1 MKQRDADVSKQSRRH
16 MSRDVEHLTPVKDK
30 PLLKSKPKTVAAGI
44 PAVLSTMTHGLTRM
58 GAIRSVTNL
67 TRVNSF
73 GGFDCPGCAWPDPDD
88 ERTVFEFCEN
98 GAKAVADE
106 ATRARADPDFWS
118 EWSVADLSRKPDH
131 WLNSQGRLT
140 HPMILRP
147 DSQHYEPIAWQSAFE
162 IIADHLSS
170 LDNPDEAIFYTSGR
184 TSNEAAFLWQLL
196 ARRLGTNNLPD
207 CSNMCHESSGVA
219 LGDSI
224 GIGKGTVKLD
234 DFNKADLILV
244 VGQNPG
250 SNHPRMLSALKA
262 AKVAGASVVSIN
274 PLFETGMKRFKHPQ
288 DPLEVIGQGT
298 KIADMHIPVNVN
310 GDLALFRGLSKS
322 IISGAGVD
330 YEFIEEFTHG
340 YYEYENAV
348 SNTSWSE
355 IVSTSGVS
363 RHDIEKLATAM
374 RSSKGTIVCWA
385 MGLTQHHNSVA
396 TIQEIV
402 NSLLLGGHIGRP
414 GSGLCPVRGHSN
426 VQGDRTVG
434 INHKP
439 SSGFLS
445 SLRNTT
451 GIAPP
456 TSHGFDSVASVL
468 AMLEGEAS
476 VFLSMGGNFVSAMSD
491 TDSTC
496 KAIQNCDLTV
506 QISTKPNRSHLV
518 TGKTALILPCLGR
531 TERDISA
538 EGDQFVTVENSMGV
552 VHSSRGSAKPASK
565 HLMSEPSI
573 VSAIGSALE
582 IKIGQSGIPW
592 DFLSNDYDSIRDMI
606 ESAIPGFDSYNER
619 VREPSGFYLPNP
631 PRDART
637 FNTDS
642 GKANFRAHS
651 ISSVSPE
658 KDQFVMMTI
667 RSHDQ
672 YNTTIYGLD
681 DRYRGIK
688 QSRRIVLMCREDMDK
703 LGIKTGTMVDLK
715 SHFEG
720 QILMAPKWRV
730 VEYDIPANNVATYFP
745 EANCLIPLN
754 SVAEGSNT
762 PTSKSVCVTIQ
773 PTSQNMRF
781 WNSKATQAA

>member
-1 MKQRDADVSKQSRRH
+1 
-16 MSRDVEHLTPVKDK
+16 
-30 PLLKSKPKTVAAGI
+30 
-44 PAVLSTMTHGLTRM
+44 M
-58 GAIRSVTNL
+58 GAIRSISNL

-73 GGFDCPGCAWPDPDD
+73 NGFDCPGCAWPDPDD
-88 ERTVFEFCEN
+88 ERTAFEFCEN

-106 ATRARADPDFWS
+106 ATRARANPDFWS
-118 EWSVADLSRKPDH
+118 KWKVSELSRKSDR

-147 DSQHYEPIAWQSAFE
+147 NSQYYEPIVWEEAFQ
-162 IIADHLSS
+162 IIAEHLST
-170 LDNPDEAIFYTSGR
+170 LNHPDEAIFYTSGR

-298 KIADMHIPVNVN
+298 KIADMHMPVNVN

-322 IISGAGVD
+322 IISGFGVD
-330 YEFIEEFTHG
+330 TEFVKDFTHG
-340 YYEYENAV
+340 YEEYETVV
-348 SNTSWSE
+348 SNTEWDD
-355 IVSTSGVS
+355 IVSNSGIS
-363 RHDIEKLATAM
+363 RHDIEKLAAAM
-374 RSSKGTIVCWA
+374 RASESTIVCWA

-402 NSLLLGGHIGRP
+402 NTLLLGGHIGRP
-414 GSGLCPVRGHSN
+414 GAGLCPVRGHSN

-439 SSGFLS
+439 SNGFLS

-451 GIAPP
+451 GIVPP
-456 TSHGFDSVASVL
+456 TNHGYDSVASVL
-468 AMLEGEAS
+468 AMIEGDVK

-491 TDSTC
+491 THSTS
-496 KAIQNCDLTV
+496 KGIQNCELTV

-531 TERDISA
+531 TEKDVSA
-538 EGDQFVTVENSMGV
+538 NGNQFVTVENSMGV
-552 VHSSRGSAKPASK
+552 VHSSRGTARPASN
-565 HLMSEPSI
+565 LLRSEPSI
-573 VSAIGSALE
+573 VAGIAIALD
-582 IKIGQSGIPW
+582 GIVGDSRISW
-592 DFLSNDYDSIRDMI
+592 AGLSEDYDSIRNMI

-631 PRDART
+631 PRDSRT
-637 FNTDS
+637 FNTDT
-642 GKANFRAHS
+642 GRANFRINP
-651 ISSVSPE
+651 ISVISPE
-658 KDQFVMMTI
+658 QDQFVMMTI

-688 QSRRIVLMCREDMDK
+688 QARRIVLMCKEDMLR
-703 LGIKTGTMVDLK
+703 LGIKTGTMVDLT

-720 QILMAPKWRV
+720 SILSAPKWRV
-730 VEYDIPANNVATYFP
+730 VEYDIPPGNIATYFP

-762 PTSKSVCVTIQ
+762 PTSKSVCVTIE
-773 PTSQNMRF
+773 PSLQNMRF

>member
-1 MKQRDADVSKQSRRH
+1 
-16 MSRDVEHLTPVKDK
+16 MSRDVDHLTPIKDR
-30 PLLKSKPKTVAAGI
+30 PLQQSSPKEVAAGI
-44 PAVLSTMTHGLTRM
+44 PAIFSTMSHGLSRM
-58 GAIRSVTNL
+58 GAIRSISNL
-67 TRVNSF
+67 SRVNSF

-88 ERTVFEFCEN
+88 ERTAFEFCEN

-106 ATRARADPDFWS
+106 ATRARADPNFWS
-118 EWSVADLSRKPDH
+118 KWSVEELSRKSDR

-140 HPMILRP
+140 HPMVLNP
-147 DSQHYEPIAWQSAFE
+147 ESLHYEPVSWNSAFN
-162 IIADHLSS
+162 IIAEHLSA
-170 LDNPDEAIFYTSGR
+170 LDNPNEAIFYTSGR

-234 DFNKADLILV
+234 DFSKADLILV

-250 SNHPRMLSALKA
+250 SNHPRMLSALKS

-274 PLFETGMKRFKHPQ
+274 PLLETGMRRFKHPQ
-288 DPLEVIGQGT
+288 DFLEVMGQGT
-298 KIADMHIPVNVN
+298 TIADMHIPVNVN
-310 GDLALFRGLSKS
+310 GDLSLFRGLSKS
-322 IISGAGVD
+322 IISGSGVD
-330 YEFIEEFTHG
+330 YDFVEEYTHG
-340 YYEYENAV
+340 FEEYEHAV
-348 SNTSWSE
+348 ANTSWDN
-355 IVSTSGVS
+355 IVSTSGVA
-363 RHDIEKLATAM
+363 RHDIENLAAAM
-374 RSSKGTIVCWA
+374 RSSSSTIVCWA

-414 GSGLCPVRGHSN
+414 GAGLCPVRGHSN

-434 INHKP
+434 IDHKP
-439 SSGFLS
+439 SRGFLDA
-445 SLRNTT
+445 LRNTT
-451 GIAPP
+451 GINPP
-456 TSHGFDSVASVL
+456 ISHGHDSVSSVL
-468 AMLEGEAS
+468 AMLEGEAK

-491 TDSTC
+491 TESTS
-496 KAIQNCDLTV
+496 KAIQKCDLSV

-531 TERDISA
+531 TEKDVTPI
-538 EGDQFVTVENSMGV
+538 GHQFVSVENSMGI

-565 HLMSEPSI
+565 HLMSEPGI
-573 VSAIGSALE
+573 VSGIASALDN
-582 IKIGQSGIPW
+582 KIGFSGIEW
-592 DFLSNDYDSIRDMI
+592 SDLSDNYDKIRDLI
-606 ESAIPGFDSYNER
+606 ESSIPGFDSYNDR
-619 VREPSGFYLPNP
+619 VRESSGFYLPNP
-631 PRDART
+631 PRDSRT
-637 FNTDS
+637 FNTDT
-642 GKANFRAHS
+642 GKANFRVNS
-651 ISSVSPE
+651 ISSISPAP
-658 KDQFVMMTI
+658 DQFVMMTI

-688 QSRRIVLMCREDMDK
+688 ESRRIVLMCKQDMST
-703 LGIKTGTMVDLK
+703 LGIRTGVMVDLT

-720 QILMAPKWRV
+720 EQLSAPKWRV
-730 VEYDIPANNVATYFP
+730 VEYDIPAGNIATYFP

-762 PTSKSVCVTIQ
+762 PTSKSVCVTVS

-781 WNSKATQAA
+781 WNRSATQAA

>member
-1 MKQRDADVSKQSRRH
+1 
-16 MSRDVEHLTPVKDK
+16 MSRDVDHLTPIKDR
-30 PLLKSKPKTVAAGI
+30 PLQQSSPKEVAAGI
-44 PAVLSTMTHGLTRM
+44 PAIFSTMSHGLSRM
-58 GAIRSVTNL
+58 GAIRSISNL
-67 TRVNSF
+67 SRVNSF

-88 ERTVFEFCEN
+88 DRTAFEFCEN

-106 ATRARADPDFWS
+106 ATRARADPNFWS
-118 EWSVADLSRKPDH
+118 KWSVEELSRKSDR

-140 HPMILRP
+140 HPMVLNP
-147 DSQHYEPIAWQSAFE
+147 ESLHYEPVSWNSAFN
-162 IIADHLSS
+162 IIAEHLSA
-170 LDNPDEAIFYTSGR
+170 LDNPNEAIFYTSGR

-234 DFNKADLILV
+234 DFSKADLILV

-250 SNHPRMLSALKA
+250 SNHPRMLSALKS

-274 PLFETGMKRFKHPQ
+274 PLLETGMRRFKHPQ
-288 DPLEVIGQGT
+288 DFLEVMGQGT
-298 KIADMHIPVNVN
+298 TIADMHIPVNVN
-310 GDLALFRGLSKS
+310 GDLSLFRGLSKS
-322 IISGAGVD
+322 IISGSGVD
-330 YEFIEEFTHG
+330 YDFVEEYTHG
-340 YYEYENAV
+340 FEEYEHAV
-348 SNTSWSE
+348 ANTSWDN
-355 IVSTSGVS
+355 IVSTSGVA
-363 RHDIEKLATAM
+363 RHDIENLAAAM
-374 RSSKGTIVCWA
+374 RSSSSTIVCWA

-414 GSGLCPVRGHSN
+414 GAGLCPVRGHSN

-434 INHKP
+434 IDHKP
-439 SSGFLS
+439 SRGFLDA
-445 SLRNTT
+445 LRNTT
-451 GIAPP
+451 GINPP
-456 TSHGFDSVASVL
+456 ISHGHDSVSSVL
-468 AMLEGEAS
+468 AMLEGKAR

-491 TDSTC
+491 TESTS
-496 KAIQNCDLTV
+496 KAIQKCDLSV

-531 TERDISA
+531 TEKDVTPI
-538 EGDQFVTVENSMGV
+538 GHQFVSVENSMGI

-565 HLMSEPSI
+565 HLMSEPGI
-573 VSAIGSALE
+573 VSGIASALDN
-582 IKIGQSGIPW
+582 KIGFSGIEW
-592 DFLSNDYDSIRDMI
+592 SDLSDNYDKIRDLI
-606 ESAIPGFDSYNER
+606 ESSIPGFDSYNDR
-619 VREPSGFYLPNP
+619 VRESSGFYLPNP
-631 PRDART
+631 PRDSRT
-637 FNTDS
+637 FNTDT
-642 GKANFRAHS
+642 GKANFRVNS
-651 ISSVSPE
+651 ISSISPAP
-658 KDQFVMMTI
+658 DQFVMMTI

-688 QSRRIVLMCREDMDK
+688 ESRRIVLMCKQDMST
-703 LGIKTGTMVDLK
+703 LGIRTGVMVDLT

-720 QILMAPKWRV
+720 EQLSAPKWRV
-730 VEYDIPANNVATYFP
+730 VEYDIPAGNIATYFP

-762 PTSKSVCVTIQ
+762 PTSKSVCVTVS

-781 WNSKATQAA
+781 WNRSATQAA